1 MSLKILYEV
10 TIYRPLDF
18 KNKILINHE
27 MDENREDHFPIK
39 TRIFLIMGVR
49 ESKRSQGHACGNI
62 CDDKS
67 INIKA

>member
-27 MDENREDHFPIK
+27 MDEIEKI
-39 TRIFLIMGVR
+39 IFQLKQD
-49 ESKRSQGHACGNI
+49 SSL
-62 CDDKS
+62 
-67 INIKA
+67 

>member
-27 MDENREDHFPIK
+27 MDEIEKI
-39 TRIFLIMGVR
+39 IFQLKQESSFIMGVR

>member
-27 MDENREDHFPIK
+27 MDEIEKI
-39 TRIFLIMGVR
+39 IFQLKQ
-49 ESKRSQGHACGNI
+49 ESSLSWVLEKARDLRAMHVETYVT
-62 CDDKS
+62 
-67 INIKA
+67 INQ